1 MGLPLYPR
9 SKPVAQRLCCA
20 FNLLKALPLKRS
32 AFIMLAHLTQHG
44 LWLLLLLS
52 SLALFQVWLLV
63 ALRMHTLTGAMALF
77 VAWIISTI
85 LRQGLVPDRRMRASL
100 AVGLT
105 GMLAAVTCW
114 CWAAA
119 LLSMELGMPL
129 WESAL
134 RLRPHL
140 AWTLVTLNHDLTN
153 GLWLVLALF
162 LAGWKAGKS

>member
-1 MGLPLYPR
+1 LYLRSRPL
-9 SKPVAQRLCCA
+9 VQRLCCA

-32 AFIMLAHLTQHG
+32 ASIVLAHLTQHG

-77 VAWIISTI
+77 VAWVISTL
-85 LRQGLVPDRRMRASL
+85 LRQGLVPDRRMRVGL
-100 AVGLT
+100 AIGLT
-105 GMLAAVTCW
+105 GVLAAVTYW
-114 CWAAA
+114 CWVAA
-119 LLSMELGMPL
+119 LLSIELGMPL
-129 WESAL
+129 WESTL

-140 AWTLVTLNHDLTN
+140 AWTLVRLNHDLSN